1 MIAKKKR
8 EVITA
13 RDGERCVACG
23 AVWQLTIHHRINRG
37 SGGSKLFDG
46 YEFLL
51 TVCNPCNV
59 SFESSAEVAEMARSL
74 GYKLSR
80 NANPPLD
87 ATKIPVYYQYLSKW
101 YHLDADGEKR
111 EINE

>member
-1 MIAKKKR
+1 MIPKKKR
-8 EVITA
+8 DIIIA

-37 SGGSKLFDG
+37 AGGSKLFD
-46 YEFLL
+46 EFQHLL

-80 NANPPLD
+80 NANPAVD
-87 ATKIPVYYQYLSKW
+87 ATQVPVYYQYLSTW
-101 YHLDADGEKR
+101 YHLDANGEKR
-111 EINE
+111 EKE

>member
-1 MIAKKKR
+1 MIPKKKR
-8 EVITA
+8 DIIIA

-37 SGGSKLFDG
+37 AGGSKLFDG
-46 YEFLL
+46 FQHLL

-59 SFESSAEVAEMARSL
+59 SFESSAEVAETARSL

-80 NANPPLD
+80 NANPAVD
-87 ATKIPVYYQYLSKW
+87 ATQVPVYYQYLSTW
-101 YHLDADGEKR
+101 YHLDANGEKR
-111 EINE
+111 EKE

>member
-1 MIAKKKR
+1 MIPKKKR
-8 EVITA
+8 DIIIA

-37 SGGSKLFDG
+37 AGGSKLFD
-46 YEFLL
+46 EFQHLL

-59 SFESSAEVAEMARSL
+59 SFESSAEIAEMARSL

-80 NANPPLD
+80 NANPAVD
-87 ATKIPVYYQYLSKW
+87 ATQVPVYYQYLSTW
-101 YHLDADGEKR
+101 YHLDANGKKR
-111 EINE
+111 EKE

>member
-1 MIAKKKR
+1 MIPKKKR
-8 EVITA
+8 DIIIA

-37 SGGSKLFDG
+37 AGGSKLFD
-46 YEFLL
+46 EFQHLL

-59 SFESSAEVAEMARSL
+59 SFESSAEIAEMARSL

-80 NANPPLD
+80 NANPAVD
-87 ATKIPVYYQYLSKW
+87 ATQVPVYYQYLSTW
-101 YHLDADGEKR
+101 YHLDANGEKR
-111 EINE
+111 EKE